1 MVCHIVLWNIAE
13 NIKAGNEADLLK
25 IKQTI
30 KSGLE
35 GLKDKV
41 PGTISVRVEIDAQD
55 SSNRDI
61 ALISEFENKDALAA
75 YQKHPEHLKVVALI
89 KESLEN
95 RACYDYEVK

>member
-1 MVCHIVLWNIAE
+1 MVCHIVLWNITE
-13 NIKAGNEADLLK
+13 KIKAGNEADLRK